1 LVNSSLHTHTP
12 KRKRQLKKQKRE
24 EVVKKKGF
32 FKFQILQTKKFLYS
46 SMICVDF
53 CEIKKPNCGGV
64 NVVRPA
70 AQREGGR
77 ESSVA
82 CQLSKGLIQ
91 LVANVLVPLLL
102 CQQFI
107 WSVC

>member
-1 LVNSSLHTHTP
+1 
-12 KRKRQLKKQKRE
+12 
-24 EVVKKKGF
+24 
-32 FKFQILQTKKFLYS
+32 
-46 SMICVDF
+46 MICVDF